1 MAMLP
6 AEKVDIEKT
15 ITKALQDVSHAN
27 SFRLK
32 AGLRI
37 LMTTNLETFENI
49 CSPTVQ
55 KDLTIFKKLLSNP
68 ETLAPNSTQ
77 SEENKT
83 DTLNFIKHYTLRH
96 LHLLDSR
103 TSILPN
109 TFMVQKS
116 IMEGERLKSVVH
128 SSSLRN
134 VVMNAHYFDSLEK
147 KMSAEGIAKDQLES
161 MINLAKTYTYKL
173 HKAVLEGNISMVLK
187 CVSIHGV
194 DVNFPNEQGM
204 TPLHVAVRDG
214 LTETVKILL
223 TVPDINVN
231 RVSNNGWTPLHI
243 AARLGHADI
252 ADALLTMP
260 SIDPNLVNSD
270 GWSALHWAA
279 WHGCTEVVTV
289 LLAVPS
295 IKINPIDGNNTSP
308 LHLAARN
315 GHADIISILV
325 SLPEILVNA
334 LDNEQRTALHLAT
347 IYNHEAA
354 VIALLH
360 SQQIDVNLADRDN
373 LTPLQ
378 WAARNGQVEILNV
391 LLARPDTVLGNMDG
405 HFMIPNS
412 IIKILKQHPKANQDV
427 SIISRLKGLFYQ

>member
-1 MAMLP
+1 MAILLT
-6 AEKVDIEKT
+6 EKADIEKT
-15 ITKALQDVSHAN
+15 INSALQDVSHAN

-37 LMTTNLETFENI
+37 LMTTNIDTFENI
-49 CSPTVQ
+49 CSPPVQ
-55 KDLTIFKKLLSNP
+55 EDLMIFKKLLSNP
-68 ETLAPNSTQ
+68 ETLAPSSTQ
-77 SEENKT
+77 SGENKN
-83 DTLNFIKHYTLRH
+83 DALNFIKHYTLRH
-96 LHLLDSR
+96 LHLLDAR

-109 TFMVQKS
+109 TSMIQKS

-128 SSSLRN
+128 SSALRN

-147 KMSAEGIAKDQLES
+147 KMSAEGIAKDQLEA
-161 MINLAKTYTYKL
+161 MVNLAKTYTYKL

-231 RVSNNGWTPLHI
+231 RVSNNGWTPLHM

-260 SIDPNLVNSD
+260 AIDPNLVNSD

-279 WHGCTEVVTV
+279 WHGFTEVVTV
-289 LLAVPS
+289 LLAAPN
-295 IKINPIDGNNTSP
+295 IKINPIDSNNTTP

-315 GHADIISILV
+315 GHADIISVLL
-325 SLPEILVNA
+325 SLPEILVNTV
-334 LDNEQRTALHLAT
+334 DNEQRTPLHLAT

-354 VIALLH
+354 VNALLR
-360 SQQIDVNLADRDN
+360 SEQIDVNLVDRDD
-373 LTPLQ
+373 LSALQ
-378 WAARNGQVEILNV
+378 WAARNGQVEILDA
-391 LLARPDTVLGNMDG
+391 LLARPNIVLGNMDG

-412 IIKILKQHPKANQDV
+412 ILKILKEHPKANKDV
-427 SIISRLKGLFYQ
+427 SIISRLKTLFYQ